1 MNFDRRAVA
10 ALAAAGIL
18 WGCTVP
24 ATKLAVHYLAPGWLT
39 IVRFGLAAAILL
51 VARRKQLRA
60 ACRPAVLAWGAVG
73 YGGTIFLQNAGV
85 MRTSVSHAALL
96 VGATPV
102 LVAIIS
108 AAWFRTVA
116 RPLAWAG
123 YAVSMAGVVLIA
135 GAGGQGS
142 ASMTGDG
149 LVLLSLLLSAS
160 FTVAQTRLLPG
171 RDPIAVTAVQF
182 AAATLAMLPVAALTE
197 PLPHAATLRAGLPV
211 LLGLAVFTIAPF
223 TLFAFGQSRVSAAA
237 AAPFLNLEPL
247 VGTAIGVAAFGD
259 PFGLA
264 QLAGAAA
271 IVAGIAVSSLPGREP
286 ATAAAAAAAG
296 LATAD
301 LGSRE
306 LAAAELT
313 SAGLVTAELALA
325 GAPAGAA
332 AGSGAVSGDELVHE
346 RVHAGVRPAA
356 APAPR
361 RTRRRSPWPPAR
373 TG

>member
-51 VARRKQLRA
+51 IARRKHLRA
-60 ACRPAVLAWGAVG
+60 ACSPAVLAWGAAG
-73 YGGTIFLQNAGV
+73 YGGTIFMQNAGV

-108 AAWFRTVA
+108 AAWFRAVA
-116 RPLAWAG
+116 RPMAWAG
-123 YAVSMAGVVLIA
+123 YAVSLAGVVLIA
-135 GAGGQGS
+135 GSGGQGS

-149 LVLLSLLLSAS
+149 LVLLSLLVSAS

-182 AAATLAMLPVAALTE
+182 AAATLAMLPLAALTE
-197 PLPHAATLRAGLPV
+197 PLPHAATVRAGLPV
-211 LLGLAVFTIAPF
+211 LLGLALFTIAPF

-271 IVAGIAVSSLPGREP
+271 IVAGIAVSSLPGRKP
-286 ATAAAAAAAG
+286 ATAATAAAAD
-296 LATAD
+296 LETA
-301 LGSRE
+301 E

-313 SAGLVTAELALA
+313 TAGLVTAELL
-325 GAPAGAA
+325 PAGAA
-332 AGSGAVSGDELVHE
+332 AE
-346 RVHAGVRPAA
+346 AA
-356 APAPR
+356 A
-361 RTRRRSPWPPAR
+361 
-373 TG
+373 G